1 MCSHLVLPLEELDP
15 LEDGVLL
22 LPAEVPGAL
31 GGRVVLG
38 APLPVLVVLRG
49 LGHRLLLQPAR
60 GGAPGIG

>member
-1 MCSHLVLPLEELDP
+1 MPNYLTMYYSHLVLPLEELDP

-38 APLPVLVVLRG
+38 APLPVLVVL
-49 LGHRLLLQPAR
+49 
-60 GGAPGIG
+60 